1 MARIATLLLAVWLF
15 LTGVEVQSLARAA
28 VPQFLVALVILA
40 AEVVALRRDPAR
52 WVSFLAGAWLIAAPL
67 ALGYPGAAES
77 LNSFTC
83 GLAVMILASRAN
95 RTATY
100 SEPPTMQ
107 RELFPHTGGRAYR

>member
-15 LTGVEVQSLARAA
+15 LTGRVEVQSWPARRCRSSWWRWSSWR
-28 VPQFLVALVILA
+28 PR
-40 AEVVALRRDPAR
+40 VALRRDPAR

-95 RTATY
+95 RTAT
-100 SEPPTMQ
+100 
-107 RELFPHTGGRAYR
+107 